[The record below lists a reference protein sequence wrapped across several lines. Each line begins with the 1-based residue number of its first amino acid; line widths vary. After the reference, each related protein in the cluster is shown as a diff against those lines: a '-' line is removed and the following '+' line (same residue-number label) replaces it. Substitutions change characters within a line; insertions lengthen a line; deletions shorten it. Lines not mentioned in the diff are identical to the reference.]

1 MPIAILL
8 IVGIVFYSNANKETI
23 DAQDST
29 TSKVEITIAPEIKP
43 VINKIKQEPVSE
55 PAKEVVKQEL
65 AKEVVKQELAKEV
78 VKQEPVSEPDKEEI
92 DIEEPA
98 TNYLKI
104 ILYIIAAIAT
114 IFGGFY
120 FFSNRGNNQSSE
132 ITVDNSRKD
141 IEESFQPESQEQQP
155 AQEEIQKD
163 NQEQQS
169 SQEEIQTETQ
179 EQQSSQEE
187 NQTETQE
194 QQNTEDDENTNKQ

>member
-55 PAKEVVKQEL
+55 P
-65 AKEVVKQELAKEV
+65 AKEV

-169 SQEEIQTETQ
+169 SQEENQTETQ